1 MMRNTSQVKVSG
13 PSAETDPQHLQPDHR
28 RNDEEDDVESVEGT
42 LQDLRLVLRHVSV
55 VVGSQLGVFDLGHG
69 SLSSMR
75 TTGWGLA
82 GRCAP
87 VGTSSTLEPVAK
99 NVGAVPHS

>member
-1 MMRNTSQVKVSG
+1 MSVSLW
-13 PSAETDPQHLQPDHR
+13 A
-28 RNDEEDDVESVEGT
+28 
-42 LQDLRLVLRHVSV
+42 VSWEF
-55 VVGSQLGVFDLGHG
+55 FDLGHG

-87 VGTSSTLEPVAK
+87 AGTPSTLEPVAK
-99 NVGAVPHS
+99 NVGAVSHS